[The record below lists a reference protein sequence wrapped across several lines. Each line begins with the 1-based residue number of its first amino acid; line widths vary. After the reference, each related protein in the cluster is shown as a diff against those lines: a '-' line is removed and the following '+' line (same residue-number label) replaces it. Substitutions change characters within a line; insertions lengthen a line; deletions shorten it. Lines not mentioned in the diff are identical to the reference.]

1 MRHPI
6 HLDSLKYQIELLFYN
21 LFITNVLSTYFL
33 FEAPV
38 FFKKITN
45 EVQKI
50 APTQLTDQHIRV
62 DQSIQFGNR
71 TGRLFAQ
78 LCV

>member
-6 HLDSLKYQIELLFYN
+6 HLDILKYQVELLFYN
-21 LFITNVLSTYFL
+21 LFITNVLSTYSL
-33 FEAPV
+33 FDSPV
-38 FFKKITN
+38 FFKKMTN
-45 EVQKI
+45 EDQKT
-50 APTQLTDQHIRV
+50 APTLLTDQHIKV

-71 TGRLFAQ
+71 TWRLCAQ